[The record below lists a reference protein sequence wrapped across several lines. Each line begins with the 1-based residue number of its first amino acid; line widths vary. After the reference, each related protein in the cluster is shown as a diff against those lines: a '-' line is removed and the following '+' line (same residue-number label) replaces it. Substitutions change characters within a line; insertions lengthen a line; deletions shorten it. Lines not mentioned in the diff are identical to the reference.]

1 MLVSI
6 PYAEHLGNM
15 ASIYFRGSTAEAA
28 AARQDLFRLAL
39 EPTFVGL
46 SHFAMAVT
54 CHPCAVAMLCLVH
67 ATTCQLLSFKIHS
80 SWWNA
85 S

>member
-28 AARQDLFRLAL
+28 AAKQDLFQSRLCANFRWL
-39 EPTFVGL
+39 EPICNG
-46 SHFAMAVT
+46 SHMSSLRSGHAMFGA
-54 CHPCAVAMLCLVH
+54 CHHMS
-67 ATTCQLLSFKIHS
+67 TSKF
-80 SWWNA
+80 
-85 S
+85 